1 MALAFSLLHVFQS
14 ILAFDALRQIK
25 TRAGQLQ
32 FGGVVLSHFASSYIS
47 MLNNSGG
54 SCVAAVL
61 LCYAVTAVMG
71 ALAARMILK
80 TYVVRNRQF

>member
-14 ILAFDALRQIK
+14 ILAFDALRQFK
-25 TRAGQLQ
+25 TWRGKLQ
-32 FGGVVLSHFASSYIS
+32 FGGVVLSHFAASYVS

-61 LCYAVTAVMG
+61 LAFGVAGVTG
-71 ALAARMILK
+71 AACARVVLRD
-80 TYVVRNRQF
+80 YVVRTRAM